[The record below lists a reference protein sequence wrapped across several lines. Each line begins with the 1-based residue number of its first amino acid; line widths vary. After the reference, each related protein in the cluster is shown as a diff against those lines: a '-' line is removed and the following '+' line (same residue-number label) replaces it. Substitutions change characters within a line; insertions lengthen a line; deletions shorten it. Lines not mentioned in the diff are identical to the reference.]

1 MREQHFRR
9 IIALLCAVALSLS
22 SMIISVS
29 AKIELEKVNKNY
41 LGNYD
46 KVTDPDWSWITI
58 SENQINLQ
66 AVYYDNKYI
75 CVSTDTGYISSNSFG
90 CSSNS
95 YIKCDS
101 KGGNRKLYK
110 EKVSYLGNVSVK
122 ANPFGI
128 EYIDIKL
135 RNGDGSIYRKR

>member
-9 IIALLCAVALSLS
+9 IIALLCALALSLS

-66 AVYYDNKYI
+66 AGYY
-75 CVSTDTGYISSNSFG
+75 
-90 CSSNS
+90 
-95 YIKCDS
+95 
-101 KGGNRKLYK
+101 
-110 EKVSYLGNVSVK
+110 
-122 ANPFGI
+122 
-128 EYIDIKL
+128 
-135 RNGDGSIYRKR
+135 

>member
-9 IIALLCAVALSLS
+9 IIALLCALALSLS

-58 SENQINLQ
+58 SENQINL
-66 AVYYDNKYI
+66 
-75 CVSTDTGYISSNSFG
+75 
-90 CSSNS
+90 
-95 YIKCDS
+95 
-101 KGGNRKLYK
+101 
-110 EKVSYLGNVSVK
+110 
-122 ANPFGI
+122 
-128 EYIDIKL
+128 
-135 RNGDGSIYRKR
+135 

>member
-1 MREQHFRR
+1 MRKFNFCR
-9 IIALLCAVALSLS
+9 IIALLCAVVLSFS

-29 AKIELEKVNKNY
+29 AEIERVNNNY
-41 LGNYD
+41 LGNYA

-75 CVSTDTGYISSNSFG
+75 CVSADTGHIKSNSFG
-90 CSSNS
+90 CSSDS

-110 EKVSYLGNVSVK
+110 EKVSYSGDVRVK
-122 ANPFGI
+122 ANIFGI
-128 EYIDIKL
+128 EYIDVKL
-135 RNGDGSIYRKR
+135 NSGDGSIYRKR

>member
-9 IIALLCAVALSLS
+9 IIALLCALALSLS

-66 AVYYDNKYI
+66 AVYYDNEYI
-75 CVSTDTGYISSNSFG
+75 CVSADTGHIKSNSFG

-101 KGGNRKLYK
+101 KGGNRKLYPAK
-110 EKVSYLGNVSVK
+110 INCSGGVSVK

-135 RNGDGSIYRKR
+135 NSGDGSIYRKR